1 MAGRGRDVDADRLS
15 RGSSVARRDRA
26 DDPARTAPADG
37 GTPNALRLLRRVL
50 GRADLRG
57 PDDLVHLLLGRRVF
71 GREDIGLAAAVFV
84 AISPAFLAHMVSPLS
99 DVPATAL
106 ATLALVLLIA
116 EQPVPAG
123 LATAAAIAIR
133 PNLAP
138 LSLALLAWTALRDA
152 QRPQPR
158 HFFARSTV
166 RMAIGIAPAI
176 IAIAWLN
183 VHLYGSPLQSGY
195 GEVRDLCWWRHLWT
209 NVVHFS
215 TWTSQS
221 DTPIVALALAFF
233 VAPARLPPV
242 QIPFARV
249 LLGGVVAIV
258 ILSYVFYL
266 PFEHW
271 GYLRFLLPMWPVVM
285 VLTAASITAVA
296 DRWLPRHIRHA
307 ALALLLGGLAWHHL
321 TFAVREHVF
330 SRWQYKRTA
339 TST

>member
-1 MAGRGRDVDADRLS
+1 M
-15 RGSSVARRDRA
+15 
-26 DDPARTAPADG
+26 
-37 GTPNALRLLRRVL
+37 
-50 GRADLRG
+50 
-57 PDDLVHLLLGRRVF
+57 F
-71 GREDIGLAAAVFV
+71 GREDIGLTAAVFV

-152 QRPQPR
+152 QRPPPR

-166 RMAIGIAPAI
+166 RMAIAIAPAI
-176 IAIAWLN
+176 IALAWLS

-195 GEVRDLCWWRHLWT
+195 GAGARSVSVEASLDRMWCISRRGSHNPTRRSWRLRWL
-209 NVVHFS
+209 F
-215 TWTSQS
+215 
-221 DTPIVALALAFF
+221 
-233 VAPARLPPV
+233 ARQPVLPPA
-242 QIPFARV
+242 QIPFSRV

-258 ILSYVFYL
+258 ILSYVLL

-285 VLTAASITAVA
+285 VPRRHPSPPSRTDGCRVRSGMPRSPCSWAAS
-296 DRWLPRHIRHA
+296 PRTI
-307 ALALLLGGLAWHHL
+307 
-321 TFAVREHVF
+321 
-330 SRWQYKRTA
+330 
-339 TST
+339 